1 MTSIE
6 LLAFVVLPLLI
17 AAGGAAV
24 AYFYRAGSDHRLH
37 PGE

>member
-1 MTSIE
+1 MTGIE
-6 LLAFVVLPLLI
+6 IFAFVALPLLI

-24 AYFYRAGSDHRLH
+24 AYFYRDGNNHMH